1 MFCLKHLNYSKG
13 TKLHIYMFNGRNI
26 LSDFPEELTKVV
38 TFLNQKASLGE
49 FNFCDSFDEWGENED
64 IIKPLNLGIYGG
76 TYYYAVSLAYIAN
89 LNEGKIKVP
98 TDCKIY
104 RWVWSLHILAEFAD
118 WNAWFMGRVINSF
131 YGYNDNIEG
140 LLGRAGHVFART
152 NFEKGRSLSD
162 TIDVLQSNIHAGL
175 MENDFQRYCDI
186 YPPCEN
192 QNTFSSAYCMTDAL
206 PKNVHEKAFDYFVGF
221 TSYKSNVSMAFLL
234 KVHSELI
241 GERKNDSE
249 DLIKQLLSN
258 NDVREYA
265 NAIYNWITNDN
276 DDKSFVEH
284 IIFLFIQ
291 GLGENDENYLK
302 MIDDSL
308 AWCHFDFEFLTAI
321 IVNISEYISPLDVLI
336 MENCLHQMYEDR
348 EHFVTIVVKYIIHH
362 KGEARTL
369 GRRLWDDYH
378 LESTNIDISIM
389 SEIEQIAFIYSMLQD
404 FGNPK
409 TRLPKILPLLKTGN
423 DNVKNFLMNRLLQY
437 TDEYMGHVVA
447 ECDKLK
453 LKNENI
459 KIIKDYVE
467 KRSDIIKER
476 KEMKELSPIYKYGR
490 EFREASRIER
500 EYYQNMMK
508 EAKDKSHSMWKEFA
522 NTVVLARGGGWRR
535 QDGTTQKLPLIQF
548 STPAPIMNESLSPME
563 QQEWYND
570 LFRDWNDTT
579 GNH

>member
-1 MFCLKHLNYSKG
+1 
-13 TKLHIYMFNGRNI
+13 MFNGRNI

-64 IIKPLNLGIYGG
+64 IIEPLNLGIYGG

-89 LNEGKIKVP
+89 LNEGEIIVP
-98 TDCKIY
+98 TDCNIY

-131 YGYNDNIEG
+131 YGHDDNIGG
-140 LLGRAGHVFART
+140 LLGRAAHVFART

-162 TIDVLQSNIHAGL
+162 TIDVLQPNIHAGL

-192 QNTFSSAYCMTDAL
+192 QDTFSSAYCMTDTL

-221 TSYKSNVSMAFLL
+221 TSLKSNVSMAFLL
-234 KVHSELI
+234 KVHNELT
-241 GERKNDSE
+241 GESKNECE
-249 DLIKQLLSN
+249 DFIKQLLDH

-265 NAIYNWITNDN
+265 SSICNWISYKN
-276 DDKSFVEH
+276 DDKPFIEQ
-284 IIFLFIQ
+284 IILLFIH
-291 GLGENDENYLK
+291 GLGENDNKYLQ
-302 MIDDSL
+302 MIDKAL
-308 AWCHFDFEFLTAI
+308 AWCHFDFGFLTTI
-321 IVNISEYISPLDVLI
+321 IVTVSECLSAVNVLK
-336 MENCLHQMYEDR
+336 MGNCLHQMNEDR
-348 EHFVTIVVKYIIHH
+348 EQFVTIVVNFIIHH
-362 KGEARTL
+362 KGETRML

-404 FGNPK
+404 FGNPE

-453 LKNENI
+453 LKNKNI
-459 KIIKDYVE
+459 KMIKDYVE

-490 EFREASRIER
+490 EFREARRIER

-508 EAKDKSHSMWKEFA
+508 EAKDNSHSMWKEFA

-548 STPAPIMNESLSPME
+548 STPARIMNESLSPME
-563 QQEWYND
+563 LHKWYND
-570 LFRDWNDTT
+570 IFRDWNDTT